1 MQLEHE
7 FTVPVPAPD
16 AWRVLLDLQ
25 RIVPCL
31 PGATIERVE
40 GDDIVGRIKVKL
52 GPMMV
57 SYYGT
62 ARFVEKD
69 EAGRRFVLKGDGRE
83 TRGAGTASATI
94 TGQLHDEGSSTRVTV
109 TTDLDI
115 TGKPAQFGRGVLAD
129 VAANLI
135 DRFASCLADR
145 ITAPDA
151 ATTSAA
157 EGQASAQRVGAA
169 VGEGA
174 GPSIDSDA
182 GALDLIGAVGLPVLK
197 RLIPVLAGL
206 AALVAWLVARPAR
219 SRVVVHVHLPAH
231 QQRTWRRSAAAP
243 ARPGLL

>member
-7 FTVPVPAPD
+7 FTVPVPPPD

-25 RIVPCL
+25 RIVPCM

-52 GPMMV
+52 GPIMV

-69 EAGRRFVLKGDGRE
+69 EAGRRFVLEGNGRE

-94 TGQLHDEGSSTRVTV
+94 TGQLHDDGSSTRVTV

-129 VAANLI
+129 VAANLL

-145 ITAPDA
+145 ITAPAA
-151 ATTSAA
+151 ATASAA
-157 EGQASAQRVGAA
+157 EEQATAQRVGAA
-169 VGEGA
+169 AAQGDGR
-174 GPSIDSDA
+174 SMDSEA
-182 GALDLIGAVGLPVLK
+182 GALDLIGTVGLPVLK
-197 RLIPVLAGL
+197 RLTPVLAGL
-206 AALVAWLVARPAR
+206 AAVLGWLVTRSAR

-231 QQRTWRRSAAAP
+231 QQRTWRRRAVR
-243 ARPGLL
+243 ARPRLP

>member
-25 RIVPCL
+25 RIAPCM

-40 GDDIVGRIKVKL
+40 GDEFTGRIKVKL
-52 GPMMV
+52 GPIMV

-69 EAGRRFVLKGDGRE
+69 EAGRRFVLEGNGRE

-94 TGQLHDEGSSTRVTV
+94 TGRLHEQQSSTRVTV

-129 VAANLI
+129 VAANLL
-135 DRFASCLADR
+135 DRFATCLADR
-145 ITAPDA
+145 ITASPTTATPATEEQA
-151 ATTSAA
+151 A
-157 EGQASAQRVGAA
+157 AQRVSVGGAQ
-169 VGEGA
+169 GDGRSMDSEA
-174 GPSIDSDA
+174 GT
-182 GALDLIGAVGLPVLK
+182 LDLIGTVGLPVLR
-197 RLIPVLAGL
+197 RLTPALAGL
-206 AALVAWLVARPAR
+206 AAVLGWLVARRAR
-219 SRVVVHVHLPAH
+219 SRVVVHVHLPAYEE
-231 QQRTWRRSAAAP
+231 RTRRPWLAGVRSRLP
-243 ARPGLL
+243 